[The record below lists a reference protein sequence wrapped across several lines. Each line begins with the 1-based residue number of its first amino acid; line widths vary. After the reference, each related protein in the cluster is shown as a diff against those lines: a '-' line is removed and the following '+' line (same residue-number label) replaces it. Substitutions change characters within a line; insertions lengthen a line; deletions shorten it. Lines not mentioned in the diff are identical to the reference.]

1 MATTIAT
8 INLTSSDLLSSA
20 LAFSSTNSLTAAGS
34 ATGLTLTSAD
44 ATSDALSFTVA
55 DSLNITNKVI
65 TPSRVKTSTSDLTL
79 FASGSY
85 SRSYVYLKNMDD
97 TIAMDVDF
105 GSTAA
110 FNIKPGEFAFFPWHA
125 SQNIVVAA
133 DSGTPVLE
141 YALFEA

>member
-1 MATTIAT
+1 MAT
-8 INLTSSDLLSSA
+8 LTP
-20 LAFSSTNSLTAAGS
+20 T
-34 ATGLTLTSAD
+34 LTLTSTD
-44 ATSDALSFTVA
+44 ATTDQLAFSVT
-55 DSLNITNKVI
+55 DSLSITKKVI
-65 TPSRVKTSTSDLTL
+65 APSRVTTSTGDLTL

-105 GSTAA
+105 GSTAS
-110 FNIKPGEFAFFPWHA
+110 FNIRPGEFAFFPWHA

-141 YALFEA
+141 YAIFEA